1 MAEMTEMGRAGRPV
15 GTVTPS
21 IVPAGATKDV
31 TFALP
36 AQGSSGWAIFA
47 NPGPDI
53 GPMFMGSDLPLAGE
67 IRIGA
72 DGNGGWLS
80 P

>member
-1 MAEMTEMGRAGRPV
+1 MTATGRAGRPV
-15 GTVTPS
+15 GTVTPA
-21 IVPAGATKDV
+21 IVPARATTDV
-31 TFALP
+31 SFALP
-36 AQGSSGWAIFA
+36 AEGSSGWAIFA

-53 GPMFMGSDLPLAGE
+53 GPMFMGSDVPLAGE

-72 DGNGGWLS
+72 DGNMGWLS